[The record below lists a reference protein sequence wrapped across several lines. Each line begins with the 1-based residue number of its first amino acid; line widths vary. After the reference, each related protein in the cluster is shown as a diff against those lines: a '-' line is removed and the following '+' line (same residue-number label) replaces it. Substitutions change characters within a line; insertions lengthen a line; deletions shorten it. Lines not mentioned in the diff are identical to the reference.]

1 MAVPQ
6 GTRVCTAGGE
16 QKTGYSDYIDPHESS
31 KTAVKWEALRKKTQ
45 TLKMIH
51 AHLMPEPPR
60 AQRVTPKY
68 LLLFE
73 EIRAQRRKADYR
85 SETRIVRNVLG
96 KSFSRRLQG
105 SQTAKSVLEELRSL
119 LGGAPTDKRGNTFQL
134 EQLRSTQQTILA
146 HLWTSL

>member
-1 MAVPQ
+1 
-6 GTRVCTAGGE
+6 
-16 QKTGYSDYIDPHESS
+16 
-31 KTAVKWEALRKKTQ
+31 
-45 TLKMIH
+45 MIH

-134 EQLRSTQQTILA
+134 EQLRST
-146 HLWTSL
+146 